1 MKKTKVLLQAA
12 GSMNIQGIRD
22 FTYEPARPDDFFAV
36 FEDVN
41 FGEINE
47 RGVEPG
53 VSCQN
58 GSEVSKHYD
67 HIFTLRVFQ
76 ISLYYF
82 KRDKSLTTSYQTAAN
97 DSLSQVMCKN
107 AYCRTCSGIIVVVGL
122 NPPGMCIASKDVIN
136 CETDVYRWFERLRAK
151 KQLVLVD
158 LINYNYGH

>member
-1 MKKTKVLLQAA
+1 MKKTEVLLQAA

-22 FTYEPARPDDFFAV
+22 FTYEPAHPDDFFAV

-53 VSCQN
+53 VVCSPD
-58 GSEVSKHYD
+58 SHAL
-67 HIFTLRVFQ
+67 FFQ

-97 DSLSQVMCKN
+97 DSLSQGFIPRRIAEEMS
-107 AYCRTCSGIIVVVGL
+107 RRSVV
-122 NPPGMCIASKDVIN
+122 A
-136 CETDVYRWFERLRAK
+136 
-151 KQLVLVD
+151 
-158 LINYNYGH
+158 